1 MIKLYSFA
9 LLMLLL
15 VSCSKG
21 EKPSVESTVIQ
32 TELTGGASSIDSLMI
47 LFVDGLNRRD
57 STLLSKL
64 LISEYEHNELLLP
77 EFYLHYPA
85 VTKEN
90 QDVIWTNLS
99 NRTLKGFL
107 YLMGNMTGK
116 SFRYETV
123 IFEDPVE
130 EYKTY
135 SIHTNSIITLSDS
148 TGKKRDLK
156 LFGSVVEK
164 NGRFKL
170 LSYKE
175 H

>member
-1 MIKLYSFA
+1 
-9 LLMLLL
+9 MLIL
-15 VSCSKG
+15 VSCSKP
-21 EKPSVESTVIQ
+21 EKPSVESEVIQ

-57 STLLSKL
+57 SLLLSEIV
-64 LISEYEHNELLLP
+64 ISEYEHNELLLP
-77 EFYLHYPA
+77 EFHLHYPA
-85 VTKEN
+85 ATKEN

-116 SFRYETV
+116 SFKYETV
-123 IFEDPVE
+123 KFEDPVE
-130 EYKTY
+130 NYETY
-135 SIHTNSIITLSDS
+135 SIHTNSVITLSDS
-148 TGKKRDLK
+148 IGIKRNLK